1 VDIPSIVKWYKENTD
16 TPISGAFVRHLFD
29 VGVLT
34 PERDM
39 NFLNGLMLKTADGK
53 YVKNEYGKFV
63 VKENRKPII
72 GSYPDKK
79 ATVGFRIA
87 KQKGGKLKLVKD

>member
-1 VDIPSIVKWYKENTD
+1 MDIPSIVKWYKENTD

-29 VGVLT
+29 AGVLT
-34 PERDM
+34 TERDM
-39 NFLNGLMLKTADGK
+39 NFLNGLMLKAVDGK
-53 YVKNEYGKFV
+53 YVKNEDGKFV

-72 GSYPDKK
+72 DSYPDKK

-87 KQKGGKLKLVKD
+87 KQKGGKLKLVKG